1 VAQVAAEAAFDC
13 VPELEANKEGYARA
27 RAALLAGLPGA
38 GFDRIA
44 EADGAFYLW
53 CDIGHLTND
62 SLDFAARMLDG
73 AGIAATPGVDFDRDR
88 GTRFLRFSYCG
99 VEAEM
104 VQAPARL
111 KRWLGR

>member
-1 VAQVAAEAAFDC
+1 
-13 VPELEANKEGYARA
+13 
-27 RAALLAGLPGA
+27 
-38 GFDRIA
+38 
-44 EADGAFYLW
+44 
-53 CDIGHLTND
+53 
-62 SLDFAARMLDG
+62 MLDG